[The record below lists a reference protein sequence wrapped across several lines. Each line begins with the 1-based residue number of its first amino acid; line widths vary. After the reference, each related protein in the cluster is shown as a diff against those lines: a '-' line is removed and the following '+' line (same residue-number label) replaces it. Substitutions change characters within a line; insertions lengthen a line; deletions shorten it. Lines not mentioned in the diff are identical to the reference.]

1 MEISEL
7 CKSNVPTRDYG
18 PIRVANI
25 DRSKVFL
32 LVPRSLDTA
41 GLFPFRPGEDASTG
55 ARLGGMSIRWA
66 SLVRRVRSRED
77 EEELSRRQRVG
88 VELV

>member
-1 MEISEL
+1 MEITEL
-7 CKSNVPTRDYG
+7 CKSNVPTWDYG

-55 ARLGGMSIRWA
+55 ALEDGG
-66 SLVRRVRSRED
+66 VQVSRED
-77 EEELSRRQRVG
+77 EEELSRRQRG
-88 VELV
+88 WG